1 LFEEVWLVALYHTEM
16 DEEFAALR
24 AAVSYVMESVLGR
37 SPSDTFHVEVVG
49 ELAIKF
55 QKNGGT
61 TVMA

>member
-1 LFEEVWLVALYHTEM
+1 VALYHTKM
-16 DEEFAALR
+16 AEEFAALR
-24 AAVSYVMESVLGR
+24 AAVSYVVESVLGR

-49 ELAIKF
+49 ELATEF